1 MGNFYERIINW
12 LSAVALFFIY
22 LLNAHDHDDGV
33 VKVQIVGNIA
43 AVIIPVHNENTIKI
57 ISRKT

>member
-1 MGNFYERIINW
+1 M
-12 LSAVALFFIY
+12 SAVVLFFIY